1 MTDVIWSLERGATM
15 VENGVRFSVWA
26 PRAAGVSVRL
36 TGEAGETVGEHALE
50 PHGKGVFEGT
60 VAGVAAGADY
70 AFVLMGADGVPGD
83 AVADPVSRWQ
93 PRGVH
98 GPSRVVDPRAF
109 RWTDEEWRGVE
120 MADLVIYEL
129 HVGTFSAEGT
139 FDGAIPHLRELRE
152 LGVTAIELMP
162 VAEFPGRRNWGYD
175 GVHMYAAQSSYGGPE
190 GLRRLVDAAH
200 REGLAVFLDVVYNH
214 TGPEGSVLHRYGPY
228 FTEKYHTPWGAGL
241 NTDGPDS
248 DEVRR
253 WFVDNALHWVT
264 DYHVDGLRMDA
275 TDQIFDS
282 SPQHLLEEIV
292 AAVHAQAAALGRR
305 VLCVAETDANDP
317 RWLREARHGGF
328 GFDGQWDDDFHHA
341 LHVAVTGESEG
352 YYADFAGVPSLAK
365 AFRDRFVYDGSYS
378 AYRRKRRGRA
388 VHDFG
393 RERFVVCA
401 QNHDQVG
408 NRAEGDRLTTL
419 ASFPQCKLAAAAL
432 LLSPFVPLL
441 FMGEEYG
448 ERNPFLYFV
457 EHGDPALIEAV
468 RVGRR
473 NEFRHFGWAE
483 SVPDPQSEETFL
495 RSKLDRSRR
504 DRPEHRE
511 TLQLYRDLLA
521 LRREHPLLRPGA
533 ARVAVAED
541 GDARWMATGY
551 AGEDGSAP
559 LLVLLNFA
567 AEVRDVAL
575 SPVVA
580 PAGAWRLVMST
591 DDRQYCGGAGAAP
604 TLTTT
609 AAGGRVRVPAHT
621 AALYQQDED

>member
-1 MTDVIWSLERGATM
+1 MTDVIWSLERGAAM

-365 AFRDRFVYDGSYS
+365 AFRDRFDYDGS
-378 AYRRKRRGRA
+378 
-388 VHDFG
+388 
-393 RERFVVCA
+393 
-401 QNHDQVG
+401 
-408 NRAEGDRLTTL
+408 
-419 ASFPQCKLAAAAL
+419 
-432 LLSPFVPLL
+432 
-441 FMGEEYG
+441 
-448 ERNPFLYFV
+448 
-457 EHGDPALIEAV
+457 
-468 RVGRR
+468 
-473 NEFRHFGWAE
+473 
-483 SVPDPQSEETFL
+483 
-495 RSKLDRSRR
+495 
-504 DRPEHRE
+504 
-511 TLQLYRDLLA
+511 
-521 LRREHPLLRPGA
+521 
-533 ARVAVAED
+533 
-541 GDARWMATGY
+541 
-551 AGEDGSAP
+551 
-559 LLVLLNFA
+559 
-567 AEVRDVAL
+567 
-575 SPVVA
+575 
-580 PAGAWRLVMST
+580 
-591 DDRQYCGGAGAAP
+591 
-604 TLTTT
+604 
-609 AAGGRVRVPAHT
+609 
-621 AALYQQDED
+621 

>member
-1 MTDVIWSLERGATM
+1 MTDVIWSLQRGATV
-15 VENGVRFSVWA
+15 VEGGVRFSVWA
-26 PRAAGVSVRL
+26 PNAEAVAVRL
-36 TGEAGETVGEHALE
+36 FDGEGAVAAEQALAA
-50 PHGKGVFEGT
+50 HGKGVFEAT
-60 VAGVAAGADY
+60 VAGVAAGTDY
-70 AFVLMGADGVPGD
+70 AFVLDGAD

-98 GPSRVVDPRAF
+98 GPSRVVDPAAF
-109 RWTDEEWRGVE
+109 SWTDAKWRGPE

-129 HVGTFSAEGT
+129 HVGTFSPEGT
-139 FDGAIPHLRELRE
+139 FDGVIPYLRELRE

-162 VAEFPGRRNWGYD
+162 VAEFPGRCNWGYD
-175 GVHMYAAQSSYGGPE
+175 GVHMYAPQSSYGGPD

-241 NTDGPDS
+241 NTDGPES

-253 WFVDNALHWVT
+253 WFVDNALQWVT
-264 DYHVDGLRMDA
+264 DYHLDGLRFDA
-275 TDQIFDS
+275 TDQIFDF

-317 RWLREARHGGF
+317 RWLREARCGGF

-341 LHVAVTGESEG
+341 LHVALTGETRG
-352 YYADFAGVPSLAK
+352 YYADFDGVPSLAK
-365 AFRDRFVYDGSYS
+365 ALRDRLVYDGGYS
-378 AYRRKRRGRA
+378 AYRRKRRGRS
-388 VHDFG
+388 VREFG

-408 NRAEGDRLTTL
+408 NRAEGERLTEL
-419 ASFPQCKLAAAAL
+419 ASFAQCKLAAAAV

-441 FMGEEYG
+441 FMGEEYA

-473 NEFRHFGWAE
+473 REFNSFGWAE
-483 SVPDPQSEETFL
+483 TVPDPQGEETFL

-504 DRPEHRE
+504 EQPRHRE
-511 TLQLYRDLLA
+511 MLQLYHQLLT
-521 LRREHPLLRPGA
+521 LRRQEPLLRPGA
-533 ARVAVAED
+533 ARVTVADD
-541 GDARWMATGY
+541 GDAGWVAAGY
-551 AGEDGSAP
+551 AAAAGDAGGGAP

-567 AEVRDVAL
+567 DEAREVPLAPDVA
-575 SPVVA
+575 P
-580 PAGAWRLVMST
+580 PGRWRLVVST
-591 DDRQYCGGAGAAP
+591 DDCQYCGGAGVAP
-604 TLTTT
+604 AVTTT
-609 AAGGRVRVPAHT
+609 AAGGRTTVPAHA
-621 AALYQQDED
+621 AALYRQDDD